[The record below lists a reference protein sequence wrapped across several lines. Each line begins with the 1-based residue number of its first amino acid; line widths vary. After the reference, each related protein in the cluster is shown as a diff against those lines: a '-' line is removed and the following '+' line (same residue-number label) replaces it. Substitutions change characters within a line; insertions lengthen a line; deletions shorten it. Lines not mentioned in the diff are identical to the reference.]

1 MMLPLIVLVLVALL
15 VVASVRAHRD
25 GRRRF
30 RLDQFRPASP
40 FAGVLPSGERDRD
53 VERLVA
59 ELRAHGDA
67 PADIRRLLR

>member
-1 MMLPLIVLVLVALL
+1 MMLSLIVLALIAL
-15 VVASVRAHRD
+15 VVIVSVRAHRD

-30 RLDQFRPASP
+30 RLYQFRPAAP
-40 FAGVLPSGERDRD
+40 FSGILPSGGHDRD

-67 PADIRRLLR
+67 PADIHLRVR